1 MTKVIIKTPKPIKKG
16 THIAKPKKI
25 EKKKYK
31 IGKDYQ
37 LA

>member
-1 MTKVIIKTPKPIKKG
+1 MNKIIIKTDKPIKKG
-16 THIAKPKKI
+16 KYIAKPKKI
-25 EKKKYK
+25 EKKKIK

>member
-1 MTKVIIKTPKPIKKG
+1 MKIKAPTPLKKG
-16 THIAKPKKI
+16 KYIAKPRKI
-25 EKKKYK
+25 EKKKIR

>member
-1 MTKVIIKTPKPIKKG
+1 MPKVIIKAPLKQGKY
-16 THIAKPKKI
+16 IAKPKKI
-25 EKKKYK
+25 DKKKIK

>member
-1 MTKVIIKTPKPIKKG
+1 MTKVVIKTPKPIKKG
-16 THIAKPKKI
+16 KYIAKPKKI
-25 EKKKYK
+25 EKKKIR